1 VPDDPDHYFDA
12 IFECVKA
19 LVEIPGAK
27 TPHYN
32 SARLC
37 RIRPESHAKVAFR
50 RRISVGE
57 ITTGFRD

>member
-32 SARLC
+32 VGA
-37 RIRPESHAKVAFR
+37 
-50 RRISVGE
+50 SVS
-57 ITTGFRD
+57 DPP